1 MKPLVLSLAYICVL
15 YMVAYGE
22 VGRTRINRETVP
34 GIAETGK
41 AGIGKTGLL
50 GVL

>member
-1 MKPLVLSLAYICVL
+1 
-15 YMVAYGE
+15 MVEHSAVNGFIGENDGE
-22 VGRTRINRETVP
+22 VGRTGINRKTVP
-34 GIAETGK
+34 GIAETGT